1 MIRLSKKTR
10 IQGLDKAVRELNGID
25 KGITRQLRKDL
36 GKKLRPIAKA
46 VANEVEIQ
54 PPISGMKGTHRTS
67 WTGVRAGISFTPTKR
82 SKLGGAVPILSMTLK
97 SKGKF
102 AGFEIAEMA
111 GSKNLAFSKNRKRG
125 RQFVNALK
133 SRSDFPRYK
142 AGRFGYGEFL
152 KRRDDM
158 RKIAESVI
166 DDFAAKFNKKVRF
179 K

>member
-1 MIRLSKKTR
+1 LIRLSKSTK
-10 IQGLDKAVRELNGID
+10 IEGLDTAVRELNKLD

-36 GKKLRPIAKA
+36 GAKLRPVAKQ
-46 VANEVEIQ
+46 VASGIEIE
-54 PPISGMKGTHRTS
+54 PPLSGMRGTHRTA

-97 SKGKF
+97 SRGKY

-111 GSKNLAFSKNRKRG
+111 GSKNLSFSKDRNRG

-133 SRSDFPRYK
+133 KRSDFPRYK

-152 KRRDDM
+152 KRREDM
-158 RKIAESVI
+158 RKLAIDVI
-166 DDFAAKFNKKVRF
+166 DTFAKNFNKKVRF